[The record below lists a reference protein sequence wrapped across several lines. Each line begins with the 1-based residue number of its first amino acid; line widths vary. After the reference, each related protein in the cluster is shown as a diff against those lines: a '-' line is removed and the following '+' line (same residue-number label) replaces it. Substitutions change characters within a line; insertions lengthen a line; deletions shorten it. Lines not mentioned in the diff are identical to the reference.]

1 MINLSMENIR
11 YAHERLIQRTGGMP
25 SVRDL
30 GLLES
35 AVFGAMQSFGEEEAY
50 PTPVERAAR
59 LAYSITMNHPF
70 LDGNK
75 RAGMLA
81 MLMTLQLNHIAIAY
95 AQRELIELGLSV
107 ADGRCGYPEILNWI
121 RVHEPAS
128 AGQAH
133 AKKGP
138 PTPLG

>member
-1 MINLSMENIR
+1 MINLSIDDIR

-35 AVFGAMQSFGEEEAY
+35 AVYSAMQSFGEEEVY

-81 MLMTLQLNHIAIAY
+81 MLMTLKLNHIALAY
-95 AQRELIELGLSV
+95 AQRELIDLGLSV

-121 RVHEPAS
+121 EAHEPMPV
-128 AGQAH
+128 GQSH
-133 AKKGP
+133 PPKGP
-138 PTPLG
+138 STPLG